1 MAEEREVN
9 TPSGIAEKF
18 DFKNMS
24 PEQMQALAVEVLDR
38 GVNASRF
45 NVNLPPDLH
54 GEWVPRDTLA
64 VRDMQSMG
72 FEVDKKY
79 ANEVAIKSQ
88 SGPEGNVI
96 GDVIFMTCPKA
107 WKDILDAEKQKRFVT
122 FHGMKIGDK
131 VKGQAE
137 EKNYTDAA
145 KTLDKFGIGHFESST
160 TTVAPATE
168 LNKT

>member
-9 TPSGIAEKF
+9 TPSGIGEKF
-18 DFKNMS
+18 DFANMS
-24 PEQMQALAVEVLDR
+24 PDQMKALAVEILDR

-45 NVNLPPDLH
+45 NVLLPPDMH

-64 VRDMQSMG
+64 VRDAQSMG
-72 FEVDKKY
+72 LEIDHKF
-79 ANEVAIKSQ
+79 ANDVAIKSQ

-96 GDVIFMTCPKA
+96 GDVIYMTCPKV

-122 FHGMKIGDK
+122 FHGIKKGDK
-131 VKGQAE
+131 IQGTAE
-137 EKNYTDAA
+137 EKNYSKAA
-145 KTLDKFGIGHFESST
+145 ETLDKFGIGHFEYSQ

-168 LNKT
+168 LTKT

>member
-1 MAEEREVN
+1 MEEREVF
-9 TPSGIAEKF
+9 TPSGHVEKF
-18 DFKNMS
+18 DFVNMS
-24 PEQMQALAVEVLDR
+24 PDQMKALAVEILDR

-45 NVNLPPDLH
+45 NVLLPPEVH

-64 VRDMQSMG
+64 VRDAQAMG
-72 FEVDKKY
+72 LEIDYKY

-88 SGPEGNVI
+88 SGPQGNVI

-107 WKDILDAEKQKRFVT
+107 WKEILDAEKQKRFIT
-122 FHGMKIGDK
+122 FHGIREGDK

-137 EKNYTDAA
+137 EKNYMKAA
-145 KTLDKFGIGHFESST
+145 ETLDKFGIGHFDTSST
-160 TTVAPATE
+160 IVAPATD